1 MSRSSLFK
9 YTALWI
15 VLASASGCDDA
26 AQQQQN
32 KAVAAQTEA
41 NSKIATA
48 TKEAD
53 DKVVKA
59 QVEADKKI
67 ADAQASFL
75 KLREDFRHDITTGL
89 VDFDRKVVE
98 LEGKAAQ
105 AKGKT
110 KAELDAKL
118 TQIRASRAAFAAD
131 YKNLETE
138 SAASW
143 DATKAR
149 LDKEWRDLKTMAD

>member
-15 VLASASGCDDA
+15 VLAAGCDSA
-26 AQQQQN
+26 AQQQQH
-32 KAVAAQTEA
+32 KAVTAQNEA
-41 NSKIATA
+41 NDKIVAA

-59 QVEADKKI
+59 QVDANKKI

-75 KLREDFRHDITTGL
+75 KLREDYRHDVTTGL

-98 LEGKAAQ
+98 LEGKASQ
-105 AKGKT
+105 AKGKA

-118 TQIRASRAAFAAD
+118 TQIRASRAAFATD

-149 LDKEWRDLKTMAD
+149 LDKEWKDLKAMAD